1 MNDQIDEIDQSNE
14 SESPTERLLNFSL
27 HPKIFNK
34 SPNINLSASGW
45 VHIEGTIDQ
54 LIEAVTEWGMAFSYV
69 YEDGKR
75 SVANFLGTDVVA
87 IDIDGGWNLYKFLE
101 HDLIKAQCAFVY
113 TTPSHD
119 PEEHR
124 FRAVFTLPRTITT
137 SSELTRVSNGLIRR
151 FLSDPATKDAA
162 RVWYGCEGAEV
173 HRVDAVMTAEFLEE
187 LLLDESVVPTS
198 ESVTNTVTT
207 AARSTYRFPPDMI
220 VTKADGTRARA
231 GSLKKRQSIYC
242 FAHRDE
248 KASAFIARNSKGST
262 FIHCVACAKTWWMKS
277 NLDIQTRSL
286 ITDFTSFE
294 RILKEIKDGGISRN
308 ALEHE
313 KRFGHTTKNIHPD
326 NIELSDTQFLK
337 VDHLQSGVTFI
348 KSPKGSGKTTFL
360 ADIVKD
366 AIFPDRRLGLEQIEE
381 LYAEEDQPIR
391 LNSGAGVL
399 LIGHRQ
405 ALIGD
410 LCSKL
415 GLNCYL
421 DDDGK
426 SEGEVRRRKR
436 QYGVC
441 LDSLPKVQHS
451 LYSDDARYSIVV
463 IDEVEQVLAHFL
475 SETIGSRRGEI
486 FRLFSEILGRATQIV
501 ALDADLGWTSFIT
514 ISTLAKK
521 KKKNPATKKLMT
533 EFSPVT
539 VYVNQFKETDRSIE
553 MFPNESQITEALLGD
568 IEAGRRVFI
577 TTNSKRKAKSI
588 GESILEFT
596 KEKGVERSVLTITA
610 ENSKSKAIQSFIAD
624 IKTEIL
630 KYDVVV
636 TSPSLGT
643 GVDITFENGSREI
656 DGVYG
661 LFEAR
666 INSHFEV
673 DQQLA
678 RVRNPGFVRAWISP
692 QVFSFETE
700 FDVVKE
706 DFITDQA
713 ANSVF
718 RLGESSLSPVKGGL
732 SPFLMLGT
740 LVTMQQRASKN
751 LLRKNFVDHKV
762 NQGWKIVE
770 IPKDEDAMKIGKLF
784 RRLGRQISQQKRVD
798 EILAAKTIDESV
810 FRDIEDRLDSRGSEV
825 TREEFISF
833 YRTKMELSYGER
845 VSQELIEKDD
855 EGRLRSAIWKYCE
868 FRGSPDYRSLPGIG
882 EDINQIIQSKIFEI
896 ATIRSATIEFL
907 LESTPLFKNREF
919 DTSAVISG
927 DDLEEFAKRVIRLK
941 NTIET
946 HLGVAIEHN
955 ISEKPIR
962 FLGKVLGVIGLNTK
976 KGKPIVVNGEKTYF
990 YSLDSDQ
997 LKFVDKIKLRR
1008 DTPGAA
1014 GWDFVN
1020 KEYGFTRFQGSDS
1033 EDGDSPDIGGF
1044 PQEPA
1049 KRIGHNFVF

>member
-1 MNDQIDEIDQSNE
+1 MNDQIDEIDQATE
-14 SESPTERLLNFSL
+14 SASLTERLLNFSL
-27 HPKIFNK
+27 HPKIINK

-45 VHIEGTIDQ
+45 EHIEGTIDQ

-75 SVANFLGTDVVA
+75 SVATFLGTDVVA
-87 IDIDGGWNLYKFLE
+87 VDIDGGWNLYRFLE
-101 HDLIKAQCAFVY
+101 HYLINKQCSFVY
-113 TTPSHD
+113 TTPSHT

-124 FRAVFTLPRTITT
+124 FRAVFVLPRTITT

-162 RVWYGCEGAEV
+162 RVWFGCERAEV
-173 HRVDAVMTAEFLEE
+173 HRVGAVMTAEFLEE
-187 LLLDESVVPTS
+187 LLLDESVVPKS
-198 ESVTNTVTT
+198 ESITNTVTT

-248 KASAFIARNSKGST
+248 RASAFIARNSKGST

-286 ITDFTSFE
+286 VTDFTSFE
-294 RILKEIKDGGISRN
+294 RIIKEIKDGGISRN

-313 KRFGHTTKNIHPD
+313 ERFGHTTKNIHPS
-326 NIELSDTQFLK
+326 NIVFTNDRFLS
-337 VDHLQSGVTFI
+337 VDAVEPGITFI

-360 ADIVKD
+360 SEVIKE
-366 AIFPDRRLGLEQIEE
+366 AIFPYKMTLDKFEE
-381 LYAEEDQPIR
+381 LYPDDEHHVRMNSQVPI
-391 LNSGAGVL
+391 L

-426 SEGEVRRRKR
+426 SEGEIRDRKR

-441 LDSLPKVQHS
+441 LDSLMKVQFS
-451 LYSDDARYSIVV
+451 LYDEFNNYSIIV

-475 SETIGSRRGEI
+475 SDTIDTRRGEI
-486 FRLFSEILGRATQIV
+486 FSLFGQLLEKSKKII
-501 ALDADLGWTSFIT
+501 ALDADLGWVSFVT
-514 ISTLAKK
+514 LSMLAKTRKTNK
-521 KKKNPATKKLMT
+521 KKRITTTTFAPINVHINN
-533 EFSPVT
+533 FFDS
-539 VYVNQFKETDRSIE
+539 DREVE
-553 MFPNESQITEALLGD
+553 MFPNETQITESFLRD
-568 IEAGRRVFI
+568 INAGKRVFI

-588 GESILEFT
+588 GESILEFA
-596 KEKGVERSVLTITA
+596 KEQGIARKVLTITA
-610 ENSKSKAIQSFIAD
+610 ENSKSKVIQSFIAD

-678 RVRNPGFVRAWISP
+678 RVRNPGFVRVWISP

-700 FDVVKE
+700 FDVVRE
-706 DFITDQA
+706 DFIADQA

-718 RLGESSLSPVKGGL
+718 QFGESSLSPVKEGL

-762 NQGWKIVE
+762 NQGWKIIE
-770 IPKDEDAMKIGKLF
+770 IPKDEDAMKIGKIF
-784 RRLGRQISQQKRVD
+784 RRIGRQISQQKRID
-798 EILAAKTIDESV
+798 EILKSGVIDEST

-868 FRGSPDYRSLPGIG
+868 FRGSPDYRLLPGIG
-882 EDINQIIQSKIFEI
+882 DDINQVVQSKIFESV
-896 ATIRSATIEFL
+896 TIRNATIEFL
-907 LESTPLFKNREF
+907 IEATPFFKNREF

-927 DDLEEFAKRVIRLK
+927 EDLEEFAIRSVKLK
-941 NTIET
+941 NVIET
-946 HLGVAIEHN
+946 HLDLPVTTI
-955 ISEKPIR
+955 ITEKPMQ
-962 FLGKVLGVIGLNTK
+962 FLGKVLGVIGLGTK
-976 KGKPIVVNGEKTYF
+976 KVKTTVTNGDKTYF
-990 YSLDSDQ
+990 YSLDEDQ
-997 LKFVDKIKLRR
+997 LRFVEKVRLRR
-1008 DTPGAA
+1008 DTPGST

-1020 KEYGFTRFQGSDS
+1020 TEYGFTKFQGWDS
-1033 EDGDSPDIGGF
+1033 EDGDTPDLGRL